1 MSTLY
6 KLTEEYLQL
15 LDMLSDEEENNQTIL
30 DTLEAIDGELEDK
43 ADNYAKLIK
52 NMKADADGI
61 QVEIDRLTRRK
72 QSLENRA
79 KMIKQSLENSM
90 RVTGKTKF
98 KTLLF
103 SFFISKN
110 GGQTEIEI
118 KGEVPPEYLKPGEPD
133 KKKIREVL
141 KAGTRL
147 EFAEFKERGESLKIR

>member
-1 MSTLY
+1 
-6 KLTEEYLQL
+6 
-15 LDMLSDEEENNQTIL
+15 
-30 DTLEAIDGELEDK
+30 
-43 ADNYAKLIK
+43 
-52 NMKADADGI
+52 
-61 QVEIDRLTRRK
+61 
-72 QSLENRA
+72 
-79 KMIKQSLENSM
+79 M

-133 KKKIREVL
+133 KKKIKEVL